1 MHSRP
6 PPNQQETPSPR
17 HKTAADG
24 TEERGRE
31 RRKGEPSMPKGRSH
45 SPSPPPLQQL
55 ERTEQERLSFWL
67 FPWGL

>member
-24 TEERGRE
+24 TEERERE
-31 RRKGEPSMPKGRSH
+31 EERGAIPKAEVT
-45 SPSPPPLQQL
+45 PLPPL
-55 ERTEQERLSFWL
+55 L
-67 FPWGL
+67 FSS